1 MTGSRRLAAVMFTD
15 LVDYTALSQ
24 RDEAGML
31 AVLSEHRSI
40 VRPAIAQFGGREV
53 KTTGDGFLV
62 EFGSAL
68 DATLCAAEIQSRSQR
83 WRQEA
88 HGERPYVRIAVHV
101 GDVVHEGD
109 DILGD
114 AVNIAA
120 RLEPLAEPGGI
131 CVSGAVYEQVVNKVT
146 HKFERLPTPALKGVS
161 SPLEAYRLIRA
172 GAEIGPSHRTPAAN
186 RIAVMPLASISPD
199 PNDAYLADGLTDELI
214 TALSQPGG
222 LSVIARSS
230 VDQYRRHAKSLPQV
244 GLELNVQSVIEGSVR
259 RVGNTIRVSI
269 QLIDVPSQAHIWTR
283 QYDRELDDV
292 LSIQSDIA
300 RQVAENLRVTVPTRP
315 GARISVPLV
324 VNTGSYLTYLKGR
337 TLLRQLTLAS
347 ANEARSQFEEAVRL
361 DPRNARA
368 FAGLADASYQRTLL
382 SGAPFAEVLA
392 TLTSCKQ
399 LIAQSLALDPD
410 AAEARVSLGHF
421 HDELFEFGPAEQ
433 ELRAALALNPS
444 LATAHRWFA
453 RLHTEKGRLLEAL
466 EELRIAEEADPL
478 SPDIQSILAR
488 TLLALDRPE
497 EATAKIHRLA
507 QLEPDGMRWHY
518 ARFEQALRADD
529 RPQLLREV
537 EWFSEQDPNGSP
549 AERRAYWTGI
559 YHAVSGDRARALEA
573 IATLLRVRDSGD
585 GTLFEWTDE
594 QVAEIYADLGDRDE
608 CFRHLDRALASRA
621 LSLEL
626 WWTRSSLEGIRQDP
640 RFRNFLA
647 RVMLP

>member
-1 MTGSRRLAAVMFTD
+1 MRGVTGSRRLAAVMFTD

-214 TALSQPGG
+214 TALS
-222 LSVIARSS
+222 
-230 VDQYRRHAKSLPQV
+230 
-244 GLELNVQSVIEGSVR
+244 
-259 RVGNTIRVSI
+259 
-269 QLIDVPSQAHIWTR
+269 
-283 QYDRELDDV
+283 
-292 LSIQSDIA
+292 
-300 RQVAENLRVTVPTRP
+300 RP
-315 GARISVPLV
+315 G
-324 VNTGSYLTYLKGR
+324 
-337 TLLRQLTLAS
+337 
-347 ANEARSQFEEAVRL
+347 
-361 DPRNARA
+361 RA
-368 FAGLADASYQRTLL
+368 QR
-382 SGAPFAEVLA
+382 
-392 TLTSCKQ
+392 
-399 LIAQSLALDPD
+399 
-410 AAEARVSLGHF
+410 
-421 HDELFEFGPAEQ
+421 
-433 ELRAALALNPS
+433 
-444 LATAHRWFA
+444 
-453 RLHTEKGRLLEAL
+453 
-466 EELRIAEEADPL
+466 
-478 SPDIQSILAR
+478 
-488 TLLALDRPE
+488 DRPE
-497 EATAKIHRLA
+497 LGRS
-507 QLEPDGMRWHY
+507 
-518 ARFEQALRADD
+518 
-529 RPQLLREV
+529 V
-537 EWFSEQDPNGSP
+537 P
-549 AERRAYWTGI
+549 AA
-559 YHAVSGDRARALEA
+559 
-573 IATLLRVRDSGD
+573 
-585 GTLFEWTDE
+585 
-594 QVAEIYADLGDRDE
+594 
-608 CFRHLDRALASRA
+608 
-621 LSLEL
+621 
-626 WWTRSSLEGIRQDP
+626 TRSRCLRSGSS
-640 RFRNFLA
+640 
-647 RVMLP
+647 